1 MEEIPHIEVTIYILP
16 NLNTDTQEIFNKLSS
31 EFKLFEYS
39 TEMFDNIIY
48 FHYKLNLNENR
59 YQFEDFLDYL
69 CGEYEKLRYIIKIY
83 LPNKKY
89 PESVRIN
96 KLFKKI
102 KTINQTKYI
111 GF

>member
-1 MEEIPHIEVTIYILP
+1 MEEILQIDVTIYILP
-16 NLNTDTQEIFNKLSS
+16 NLNTEIQSIYNKLTS

-39 TEMFDNIIY
+39 TEMFDNIIN

-59 YQFEDFLDYL
+59 YIFEDFLDHL
-69 CGEYEKLRYIIKIY
+69 CEEFKKLRYIIKIY

-96 KLFKKI
+96 KSFKKI
-102 KTINQTKYI
+102 KTKNQTKYT